1 MKFNKERDIPQHAAG
16 FGFVYGADIF
26 REKHGCSDGF
36 KAVNLSCWDFDKRG
50 HEVPQTIDDTLRTFA
65 ARPTQL
71 GYGDFMPVIF
81 GYPRPGV
88 LYGPSAEMGHGFPV
102 TGNVLLTAQFSNVLP
117 FKSILQEV
125 CGRRTCLF
133 FRYWLQ
139 ACLNARLRKLY
150 RTTEGHI
157 SDLII
162 LLLREN
168 PTAFVLSEFVSH
180 FCTEAVVGEFGSI
193 IMLACKHD

>member
-1 MKFNKERDIPQHAAG
+1 MVGRWP
-16 FGFVYGADIF
+16 GAIVGMF
-26 REKHGCSDGF
+26 
-36 KAVNLSCWDFDKRG
+36 SC
-50 HEVPQTIDDTLRTFA
+50 DTFFPL
-65 ARPTQL
+65 
-71 GYGDFMPVIF
+71 
-81 GYPRPGV
+81 
-88 LYGPSAEMGHGFPV
+88 GPSAEMGHGFPV

-157 SDLII
+157 SDPTI

-168 PTAFVLSEFVSH
+168 PTAFVLSESVSH
-180 FCTEAVVGEFGSI
+180 FCTGAEMA
-193 IMLACKHD
+193 